1 MMKLVV
7 TILMFVSLSVNA
19 SVLTVWGYRDDIPH
33 APFWMTTLVF
43 HGSDDTA
50 CRHALDSFNKMK
62 RMNVSGW
69 ICFDGGHELWG
80 EDKR

>member
-1 MMKLVV
+1 M
-7 TILMFVSLSVNA
+7 
-19 SVLTVWGYRDDIPH
+19 LTVWGYAPESRKTYRDGLTNR
-33 APFWMTTLVF
+33 FWTTTLSF
-43 HGSDDTA
+43 PSSDDSA

-69 ICFDGGHELWG
+69 ICFDDGGNELWG